1 MHLPL
6 PLLDLLAR
14 RAHAETEKYKVQF
27 LGRSVRIPTAFV
39 KMCSVQLLL
48 VLLSITGCVELI
60 TVTTMQKYVNVT
72 IGESVLLDCTFT
84 TTAATTSG
92 LTIQWEFLSKSAMT
106 AQQIFYYQSGQVV
119 IPKSYEGRLQT
130 PATPGATMNA
140 SITIRNMQPSDSGL
154 YTCEVHNLP
163 DVDGQSQANI
173 VVNVLEKPSAPY
185 CAVHGNVESG
195 HLVTLTCHS
204 EQGNPTPTYNWAKLD
219 QTKTRRP
226 VLGRT
231 TTTGI
236 LEIKNISQFEFG
248 EYQCNATNVVGF
260 ATCTIELN
268 PEAADGVIAGA
279 VIGALLGCVLI
290 GLVAWFIAHTVKKHK
305 YNAVKTAEANEMKGS
320 SPPAQEAYD
329 SIPNANTADNLQDE
343 EEGPQA

>member
-1 MHLPL
+1 
-6 PLLDLLAR
+6 
-14 RAHAETEKYKVQF
+14 
-27 LGRSVRIPTAFV
+27 
-39 KMCSVQLLL
+39 
-48 VLLSITGCVELI
+48 
-60 TVTTMQKYVNVT
+60 YVNVT
-72 IGESVLLDCTFT
+72 IDGTVLLDCMFATT
-84 TTAATTSG
+84 VATTAA

-106 AQQIFYYQSGQVV
+106 AQQVDAVYCSDYSHIFYYQSGQVV
-119 IPKSYEGRLQT
+119 IPKSYEGRIQT
-130 PATPGATMNA
+130 PAAPGDTKNA

-173 VVNVLEKPSAPY
+173 IVNVLEKPSAPY

-204 EQGNPTPTYNWAKLD
+204 EQGNPTPTYNWAKMD

-226 VLGRT
+226 VELCFFSA

-236 LEIKNISQFEFG
+236 LEIRNISQFEFG
-248 EYQCNATNVVGF
+248 EYQCIATNVVGF
-260 ATCTIELN
+260 ATCTIELS
-268 PEAADGVIAGA
+268 PEVADGVIAGA

-305 YNAVKTAEANEMKGS
+305 YNAVKMAEANEMN
-320 SPPAQEAYD
+320 SPPAQEAYE
-329 SIPNANTADNLQDE
+329 SIPNANTAEHVQDE